1 MNRKIDMEIQNW
13 GYSRLQDDY
22 LRIYELYVCVEYI
35 HSHTHTL
42 IYIYTYIHIVSCFQG
57 GDYSVSIDIS
67 AHKILQGWQKLPWIS
82 PRTS

>member
-22 LRIYELYVCVEYI
+22 LRIYVLYVCVEYI
-35 HSHTHTL
+35 HSHSHTH
-42 IYIYTYIHIVSCFQG
+42 IYIYILFPVSKKG